1 MYTVIIA
8 LENHSQAIQI
18 TQETNHHLAQVI
30 EVDLQNKKTHEISHK
45 IDIVDQIV
53 KIINIEIT
61 IRDRIQTEQ
70 NLHLHPV
77 PIQTLGIDTIQTTD
91 HEIHHIIEIGTI
103 LTIEIEA
110 IQTIET
116 K

>member
-1 MYTVIIA
+1 MYTEIIA
-8 LENHSQAIQI
+8 LENHSQAIQV
-18 TQETNHHLAQVI
+18 TQETNHHLTQII
-30 EVDLQNKKTHEISHK
+30 EVDLRNKEIHKISHK

-53 KIINIEIT
+53 KIVNIEIT
-61 IRDRIQTEQ
+61 IPDRNQIEQ

-77 PIQTLGIDTIQTTD
+77 PIQTLGIDTIQTID

-103 LTIEIEA
+103 VTIEIEA

-116 K
+116 